1 MEFEHLESYDLF
13 SDISDDLLLI
23 TEMIKIH
30 KEDLII
36 NDIFK
41 ISKNSNLVTLLP
53 DKDESDKKRTVDW
66 LIEKKLMLNINIDKC
81 TKLTYELFK
90 THKGENI
97 SVNTEVKVRITNLNK
112 IKRKLENI
120 ELFPIEYFNYLSVKN
135 DLSFISDI
143 SGIIVKK
150 TKYYLI

>member
-81 TKLTYELFK
+81 TKLTSELFK